1 MYVEFVKLKEIL
13 MSFSDKV
20 FVYLVL
26 CVYDFFLTYR
36 KLTKIIRNILTVLI
50 YSGMFGN
57 DINVIAMGGRLKCK
71 TIHGPVLYLCSRNGL
86 LSLNLSLDCIIRF
99 GIANTTN
106 L

>member
-1 MYVEFVKLKEIL
+1 MATVWLGKETDFCNV
-13 MSFSDKV
+13 MV
-20 FVYLVL
+20 FFIMTLIEL
-26 CVYDFFLTYR
+26 WFRIF
-36 KLTKIIRNILTVLI
+36 RNILTVLI
-50 YSGMFGN
+50 YTGMFGN
-57 DINVIAMGGRLKCK
+57 EINVIAMGGRLKCK

>member
-1 MYVEFVKLKEIL
+1 MATVWLGKETDFCYV
-13 MSFSDKV
+13 MG
-20 FVYLVL
+20 
-26 CVYDFFLTYR
+26 FFLIMTLIELWFR
-36 KLTKIIRNILTVLI
+36 IIRNILTVLI